1 MKKYL
6 LKPKF
11 EDTFKCVFRDKEI
24 VFVGENKLIQEV
36 KKDLE
41 TYVYKGGITLS
52 RGRDYPKELKDNIMA
67 IVKKYHKD
75 YKDIYDKCVKVE
87 EDYSICAPE
96 EEEELEELATKYQME
111 KNKMYEEKILK
122 MFDEI
127 IKEEK

>member
-24 VFVGENKLIQEV
+24 VFVGENKLIKEV

-52 RGRDYPKELKDNIMA
+52 RGREYPKELKDNIMA
-67 IVKKYHKD
+67 IIKKYHKD
-75 YKDIYDKCVKVE
+75 YKELYDKCVE
-87 EDYSICAPE
+87 IEDKYTNCSPE
-96 EEEELEELATKYQME
+96 EEEELEELATKYQYE
-111 KNKMYEEKILK
+111 KNNFYDNKILK